1 MSSER
6 KNDTGLTTSNPKFQ
20 NNTSKPSKA
29 AETTPKTTTLT
40 NIKVNNTSKNSK
52 ASTPKTLNN
61 VTTRKYKTTT
71 CRCGQMLLNGTRYK
85 DNFDYW
91 SMGCTGEDFTCVTE
105 TARWDEDGKVVIG
118 RYDNENCITQY
129 KYKNNVSLVKR

>member
-6 KNDTGLTTSNPKFQ
+6 KNDTGLTSSNPKFQ

-29 AETTPKTTTLT
+29 AETTPKTTALT
-40 NIKVNNTSKNSK
+40 NIKVNNTTK
-52 ASTPKTLNN
+52 ASTSKTLTNP
-61 VTTRKYKTTT
+61 TARKYKTTT
-71 CRCGQMLLNGTRYK
+71 CRCGQMLLNGTRYM

-91 SMGCTGEDFTCVTE
+91 SMGCTGEDFTCETE

-118 RYDNENCITQY
+118 HYDNENCITQY
-129 KYKNNVSLVKR
+129 KYKNNVSLVER